1 MLYIEKMKY
10 LGEGFISNLFKDI
23 FRRKRVNF
31 ELTQLITTNIADGK
45 YTDRMNGLKTLLIH
59 S

>member
-1 MLYIEKMKY
+1 MKY